1 MNDGTAVCYVG
12 SNSGTTYL
20 FPVTTVGQAENDE
33 LACLSYPVFEGEKAA
48 VIQQGAGMSIA
59 KKGADKEKAA
69 VEFLL
74 FLTNPNNTAKFSM
87 ATGYIPV
94 RKSAQESEAFKAF
107 LSGKNA
113 DGTALDVKKAKIS
126 LAINAVLKQFDTYEL
141 YYTPA
146 FPNSNVVR
154 RNVDDEMSKIL
165 SKSYTDFNT
174 FFTNLTAEVTKT
186 LTGR

>member
-1 MNDGTAVCYVG
+1 MFSHTRSVICVLYSQATVYLCLSPYVG
-12 SNSGTTYL
+12 QS
-20 FPVTTVGQAENDE
+20 P
-33 LACLSYPVFEGEKAA
+33 
-48 VIQQGAGMSIA
+48 
-59 KKGADKEKAA
+59 
-69 VEFLL
+69 
-74 FLTNPNNTAKFSM
+74 
-87 ATGYIPV
+87 
-94 RKSAQESEAFKAF
+94 
-107 LSGKNA
+107 
-113 DGTALDVKKAKIS
+113 GTALDVKKAKIS